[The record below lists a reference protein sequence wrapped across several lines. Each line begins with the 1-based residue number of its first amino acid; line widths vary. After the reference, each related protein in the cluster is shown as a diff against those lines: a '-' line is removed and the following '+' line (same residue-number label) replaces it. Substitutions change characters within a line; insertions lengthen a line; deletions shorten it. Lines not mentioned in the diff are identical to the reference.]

1 MKSWQLT
8 DQIIRPK
15 QEPRHRPLQYETPCA
30 TRKNT
35 DQDSDGITGRITDQ
49 HHLSTPQP
57 LHHTTLPPP
66 HHTNTPPTTPPTTP
80 PSVSP
85 TTAPQAH
92 HPAGPPQRNRPTG
105 ARVVGTP
112 GTHLRNTQRSG
123 RHHHRDTATPPKHED
138 ENRLGTDR
146 PTIADFP
153 KIVFGAPGH
162 RQDTAR
168 TPPEHTTGTPPG
180 HQEESR
186 PGHRPRTIADF
197 PKTGASTNLNRVRST
212 LWLLGNKIRH
222 VMLSWRMA
230 DRQLTVTANS
240 ANTSWQLR
248 RRVLAASRGPKQQP
262 KQPQHHLTNGTSTSP
277 QSRHHHWVEHRRHTT
292 RT

>member
-15 QEPRHRPLQYETPCA
+15 QEPKHRPLQYETPCA

-57 LHHTTLPPP
+57 LHRTTLPPP
-66 HHTNTPPTTPPTTP
+66 RRTNTPPTTPPTTR

-85 TTAPQAH
+85 STAPQAH
-92 HPAGPPQRNRPTG
+92 HSGTAPTKPPHWGTSGRDTRDTSETLRGQDTITT
-105 ARVVGTP
+105 GTP
-112 GTHLRNTQRSG
+112 RHRRNTKMKI
-123 RHHHRDTATPPKHED
+123 DWEPTAPQSQIFRK
-138 ENRLGTDR
+138 LCS
-146 PTIADFP
+146 
-153 KIVFGAPGH
+153 GH
-162 RQDTAR
+162 RDTAR

-197 PKTGASTNLNRVRST
+197 PKTGA
-212 LWLLGNKIRH
+212 
-222 VMLSWRMA
+222 
-230 DRQLTVTANS
+230 
-240 ANTSWQLR
+240 
-248 RRVLAASRGPKQQP
+248 
-262 KQPQHHLTNGTSTSP
+262 
-277 QSRHHHWVEHRRHTT
+277 
-292 RT
+292 